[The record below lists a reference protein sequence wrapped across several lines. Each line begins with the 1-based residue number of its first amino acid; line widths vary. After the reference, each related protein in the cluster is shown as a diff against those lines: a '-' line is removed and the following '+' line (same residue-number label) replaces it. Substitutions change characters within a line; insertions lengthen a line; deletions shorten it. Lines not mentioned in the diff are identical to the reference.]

1 MIRRNLTRDAQHL
14 RSIAVFLL
22 GCAALAAC
30 ADSPSGSTADP
41 TMAITS
47 PTGVPN
53 GADPTLFRTVE
64 PVFERR
70 CGSLDCHGTLARGL
84 RIYSTNGLRVPNEA
98 GVTPGSGATTADE
111 FNANYASIIGL
122 EPEKMNTFLAT
133 SPRTADDAYKL
144 VILSKPLELEK
155 HKGGPALTK
164 GEPAEQCITT
174 WLIGS
179 KLDPV
184 LCATGAKPL

>member
-1 MIRRNLTRDAQHL
+1 MRRNVKRAARGAQV
-14 RSIAVFLL
+14 VFLV
-22 GCAALAAC
+22 GCAAAAAC
-30 ADSPSGSTADP
+30 ADSPSSKDAIP
-41 TMAITS
+41 TMAITG
-47 PTGVPN
+47 PAGVPP
-53 GADPTLFRTVE
+53 GADPTAFRTVE

-98 GVTPGSGATTADE
+98 GILPGSGATTADE
-111 FNANYASIIGL
+111 FNANYASLIGL

-144 VILSKPLELEK
+144 VILSKPLELER

-164 GEPAEQCITT
+164 GGPAEQCITT
-174 WLIGS
+174 WLVGT

-184 LCATGAKPL
+184 LCATGAKSL